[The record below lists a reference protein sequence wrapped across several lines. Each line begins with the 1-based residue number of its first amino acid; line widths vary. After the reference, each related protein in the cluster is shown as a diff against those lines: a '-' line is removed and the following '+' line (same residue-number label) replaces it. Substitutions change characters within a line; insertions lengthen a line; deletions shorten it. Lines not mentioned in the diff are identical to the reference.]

1 MSNQFPNPEEYGL
14 TKLPAAAPPVL
25 PEVLG
30 YEGEARYIAGYW
42 MPGGDEV
49 IVDDGML
56 SFTGEWLAWLVYI
69 GHPSVNRVLSAYN
82 LGSSDEE
89 AEHWLL
95 IDRTEH
101 KAYIGPADTVR
112 RFLDACRPQRP
123 KVFINMEEFKG
134 LAERLGQEMRK
145 AEDGA
150 VEDIGRQVA
159 ERMERSF
166 RLRRE
171 LKEDIDRLAGL

>member
-14 TKLPAAAPPVL
+14 TKLPVAAPPVL
-25 PEVLG
+25 PEALG

-49 IVDDGML
+49 VVDDGIL
-56 SFTGEWLAWLVYI
+56 SFTGEWPAWLVYI

-82 LGSSDEE
+82 LGSSDED

-101 KAYIGPADTVR
+101 KAYIGPADIVK
-112 RFLDACRPQRP
+112 RFLNASLPQRP
-123 KVFINMEEFKG
+123 EVFMSMEEFKG
-134 LAERLGQEMRK
+134 LAERLRRETK
-145 AEDGA
+145 KSSE
-150 VEDIGRQVA
+150 EEIGRQVA

-171 LKEDIDRLAGL
+171 LKEELDRLAGL